1 MSEVDVLPEL
11 KQILGAM
18 LFAAKEP
25 VSLSQM
31 HRVFEQA
38 AEQHGGITKDFAKVT
53 EAHLREALEELRADL
68 EKAKV
73 GVQVRE
79 VANGHRLM
87 NDAACGPWLRVL
99 LEKGK
104 ANRLSR
110 PALETLAII
119 AYRQPV
125 VRSEIEAVRGVAVDQ
140 IIRNLLDMQLIRVA
154 GRSELPGRP
163 WMFGTTQTFLEHF
176 GLKGLNDLPG
186 TEELRRLENEQIK
199 KQEAAAAQ
207 AAEDEP
213 KTEDGITEEPVE
225 EDETTDDAGPDEE
238 EPEDDL
244 DDEDEFEDDDED
256 DVDEEGDDESR

>member
-1 MSEVDVLPEL
+1 MSDVDVLPEL

-38 AEQHGGITKDFAKVT
+38 AELHGGITKDFAKVT
-53 EAHLREALEELRADL
+53 ESHLREALEALRADL
-68 EKAKV
+68 EKARV

-79 VANGHRLM
+79 VAHGYRLM

-140 IIRNLLDMQLIRVA
+140 IIRNLLDMQLIRVV

-186 TEELRRLENEQIK
+186 TEELRRLENEQIR
-199 KQEAAAAQ
+199 KQEAAAGRATEEEPP
-207 AAEDEP
+207 AED
-213 KTEDGITEEPVE
+213 GSTEESAM
-225 EDETTDDAGPDEE
+225 EDAEAPEDE
-238 EPEDDL
+238 EPEDEFDE
-244 DDEDEFEDDDED
+244 EDEFEDEEEDDEP
-256 DVDEEGDDESR
+256 R